1 MMDLAINLI
10 PVLLTLLV
18 FSRLFGDTP
27 AFRLVQYLFVGV
39 ALGYA
44 VVVIYHQ
51 VLRPAVVDLL
61 LASGQPGLV
70 TLRLIPFV
78 LAALLLTR
86 VSGQQTNSWLA
97 NLPLALVFGVG
108 AALVV
113 GGALIGTI
121 MPQVLDATRL
131 DLSTPAAILGSLV
144 LFIGSI
150 VTLLSFSFTRSADPR
165 RQRWLDSTARVGR
178 WFLLIAFGFFL
189 AGNVSSYLA
198 ALNERLLFVVEWVRA
213 VLGA

>member
-1 MMDLAINLI
+1 MDVVMNLI

-18 FSRLFGDTP
+18 FSRIAGDTP

-51 VLRPAVVDLL
+51 VLRPAVLEL
-61 LASGQPGLV
+61 LASSGQPTLV

-86 VSGQQTNSWLA
+86 VSGQQNSSWLA

-121 MPQVLDATRL
+121 LPQVLDATRS
-131 DLSTPAAILGSLV
+131 DLSSPAAI
-144 LFIGSI
+144 IGSI
-150 VTLLSFSFTRSADPR
+150 VLLLGSIATLLSFSLTRSPDPSR
-165 RQRWLDSTARVGR
+165 RRLIAEVARIGR
-178 WFLLIAFGFFL
+178 WVLLVAFGFFL
-189 AGNVSSYLA
+189 AGSIGSYLA
-198 ALNERLLFVVEWVRA
+198 ALNERLLFIVEWLRA
-213 VLGA
+213 VLGR

>member
-1 MMDLAINLI
+1 MDVAMTLI

-18 FSRLFGDTP
+18 FSRLVGDTP
-27 AFRLVQYLFVGV
+27 AFRFVQYLFIGV

-51 VLRPAVVDLL
+51 VLRPAVIDV
-61 LASGQPGLV
+61 LAVSGQPVLA

-86 VSGQQTNSWLA
+86 VSGQQTASWLA
-97 NLPLALVFGVG
+97 NIPLALVFGVG

-121 MPQVLDATRL
+121 LPQVLDATRQ
-131 DLSTPAAILGSLV
+131 DMSSPAAVLGSVV
-144 LFIGSI
+144 LLIGSI
-150 VTLLSFSFTRSADPR
+150 VTLLSFTLTRSPDPN
-165 RQRWLDSTARVGR
+165 RQRWIESAARVGR
-178 WFLLIAFGFFL
+178 WVLLLAFGFFL
-189 AGNVSSYLA
+189 AGSVSSYLA
-198 ALNERLLFVVEWVRA
+198 ALNERLLFIVEWVRA

>member
-1 MMDLAINLI
+1 MDVLMNLI

-18 FSRLFGDTP
+18 FSRIAGDTP

-51 VLRPAVVDLL
+51 VLRPAVLEL
-61 LASGQPGLV
+61 LASSGQPTLV

-86 VSGQQTNSWLA
+86 VSGQQNSSWLA

-121 MPQVLDATRL
+121 LPQVLDATRS
-131 DLSTPAAILGSLV
+131 DLSSLAAI
-144 LFIGSI
+144 IGSI
-150 VTLLSFSFTRSADPR
+150 VLLLGSIATLLSFSLTRSPDPSR
-165 RQRWLDSTARVGR
+165 RRWIAEVARVGR
-178 WFLLIAFGFFL
+178 WVLLVAFGFFL
-189 AGNVSSYLA
+189 AGSIGSYLA
-198 ALNERLLFVVEWVRA
+198 ALNERLLFIVEWLRA
-213 VLGA
+213 VLGR

>member
-1 MMDLAINLI
+1 MDVAITLI

-18 FSRLFGDTP
+18 FSRLVGDTL
-27 AFRLVQYLFVGV
+27 AFRFVQYLFVGV

-51 VLRPAVVDLL
+51 VLRPVVLDLL
-61 LASGQPGLV
+61 AVSGQPVLA

-78 LAALLLTR
+78 LAVLLLTR
-86 VSGQQTNSWLA
+86 VSGQQTASWLA
-97 NLPLALVFGVG
+97 NIPLALVFGVG

-121 MPQVLDATRL
+121 LPQVLDATRQ
-131 DLSTPAAILGSLV
+131 DMSSPAAVLGSVV
-144 LFIGSI
+144 LLIGSI
-150 VTLLSFSFTRSADPR
+150 VTLLSFTLTRSPDPN
-165 RQRWLDSTARVGR
+165 RQRWIDSAARVGR
-178 WFLLIAFGFFL
+178 WVLLLAFGFFL
-189 AGNVSSYLA
+189 AGSISSYLA
-198 ALNERLLFVVEWVRA
+198 ALNERLLFIVEWVRA